1 VPAHQIKRLIDI
13 VGYFSYFI
21 ANLYPDNPEALSLMT
36 ARYENPFPIRIR
48 LLAFTLIALILI
60 LTFIGCTV
68 TRTVGETVEKTTKT
82 VTNTTRT
89 ITRRIRLS
97 DEDLLRKVG
106 IINFENNSIRTT
118 TDFQNVFHKG
128 LPDYMN
134 ENCTGILVDDP
145 KTGSLLTL
153 VKEPPK
159 LKSGHLDNY
168 SLAIIG
174 RQLGLNAIVTGSL
187 EDIRIIDELQ
197 GILWTKDTHHF
208 VNVIIR
214 VEVNDIRTATK
225 LLDHTFTREIEIEDL
240 DYQVIKKSDRIRLP
254 ELSNTLSKLLADV
267 ADEICHTVK
276 DQPWTGFITKAVGD
290 QFTISSGSEIGL
302 EVGDVLEVYDS
313 SRIIEGV
320 GGQRF
325 ITPGLQIGEIEIV
338 NITTSTSEARLVS
351 GKNITKGS
359 TVRRK

>member
-1 VPAHQIKRLIDI
+1 
-13 VGYFSYFI
+13 
-21 ANLYPDNPEALSLMT
+21 MT
-36 ARYENPFPIRIR
+36 ARNENTSLIRNR
-48 LLAFTLIALILI
+48 LSSLILFVFTLSF
-60 LTFIGCTV
+60 TFSGCTV
-68 TRTVGETVEKTTKT
+68 TRTVEETVEKTTKT
-82 VTNTTRT
+82 VTDTTRT
-89 ITRRIRLS
+89 ITRRFMLS

-145 KTGSLLTL
+145 ETGSLLTL

-159 LKSGHLDNY
+159 LKSGHLDNF

-208 VNVIIR
+208 VEVIVR
-214 VEVNDIRTATK
+214 VEVNDIRTGTK
-225 LLDHTFTREIEIEDL
+225 LLDHTFMREIEIEDL
-240 DYQVIKKSDRIRLP
+240 DYQVIKQSDRIKLP
-254 ELSNTLSKLLADV
+254 ELSKTLSKLLADV

-276 DQPWTGFITKAVGD
+276 DQPWTGFVTNTGKGR
-290 QFTISSGSEIGL
+290 FSISSGSEIGL
-302 EVGDVLEVYDS
+302 AVGTVLEVYDS
-313 SRIIEGV
+313 SRIIEGI
-320 GGQRF
+320 GGHRF
-325 ITPGLQIGEIEIV
+325 FTPGLQIGEIEIV
-338 NITTSTSEARLVS
+338 SITPNTSEARLIS
-351 GKNITKGS
+351 GKDIQVGS

>member
-1 VPAHQIKRLIDI
+1 M
-13 VGYFSYFI
+13 
-21 ANLYPDNPEALSLMT
+21 ANFPNSKVHLKFGGSGTLMAARIENTDLSG
-36 ARYENPFPIRIR
+36 IR
-48 LLAFTLIALILI
+48 LLSCILFLIFPLMAFT
-60 LTFIGCTV
+60 GCTV

-82 VTNTTRT
+82 VKNTTRT
-89 ITRRIRLS
+89 IARKWRLS

-106 IINFENNSIRTT
+106 IINFENNSIRSTT
-118 TDFQNVFHKG
+118 EFQNIFHKG

-145 KTGSLLTL
+145 KSGSLLSL

-208 VNVIIR
+208 VDVIVR

-225 LLDHTFTREIEIEDL
+225 LLDHTFMRQIEIEDL
-240 DYQVIKKSDRIRLP
+240 DYQLIKQSDRIRLP
-254 ELSNTLSKLLADV
+254 ELSETLSKLLADV

-276 DQPWTGFITKAVGD
+276 DQPWTGFITKAAGD

-338 NITTSTSEARLVS
+338 NITANTSEARLVS
-351 GKNITKGS
+351 GKNIIKGS